1 MKKRK
6 MRQKG
11 AKASRRKVAEVAK
24 ADLQGPPARETIVLH
39 GDREREVE
47 GERRQYTESSPALAG
62 GDVDADWQRA
72 ASVGEEAPGGTV
84 ATPDQA
90 VVDEIGGALGVQRA
104 PDEPFRSSAEILEER
119 DRRRWNQPE

>member
-6 MRQKG
+6 TPVRKG
-11 AKASRRKVAEVAK
+11 AKASRRKVAK
-24 ADLQGPPARETIVLH
+24 ADLEGPPARETIVLH
-39 GDREREVE
+39 RDCEREVE

-84 ATPDQA
+84 TTPDQA

-119 DRRRWNQPE
+119 DRRRWDHPE